1 MEYDRSL
8 FRVGLKAMGLAGL
21 AGLWAL
27 TWYAVYGPYPLP
39 ARIATHFDA
48 SGQANGWGEPR
59 MLWLLPIV
67 ASGVYGA
74 MWLVARHPSAFNYP
88 IRVSPATRP
97 KLEAMTLGMIS
108 WLQFELECLF
118 LWIQYAI
125 VRSAQAG
132 KSALSPAFLPT
143 VVMIIFGTVAW
154 HFVAML
160 RIGRDARQ

>member
-1 MEYDRSL
+1 MEYESSL
-8 FRVGLKAMGLAGL
+8 FRAGLKAMGFVAL

-27 TWYAVYGPYPLP
+27 TGYAVYGPHPLP

-67 ASGVYGA
+67 ATGVYGA
-74 MWLVARHPSAFNYP
+74 MWLVARHPAAFNYP
-88 IRVSPATRP
+88 IRVTAATRP
-97 KLEAMTLGMIS
+97 KLESMTLGMIS
-108 WLQFELECLF
+108 WLQFELVCLF
-118 LWIQYAI
+118 VWIQWAI

-132 KSALSPAFLPT
+132 RSALSPALLPT
-143 VVMIIFGTVAW
+143 VLLIIFGTIAW